1 MKKIN
6 IGLVGFGTIG
16 TGVVR
21 ALKERNS
28 LLTKRS
34 GMQLVL
40 KRICDKDIT
49 QRKTVNVDRSILTKN
64 IDDILNDKEIDIV
77 IELVGG
83 IHPAKEIISEALKKG
98 KHVVTANKALL
109 AECGLELFRLS
120 NSQKRDIY
128 FEASVGGG
136 IPIIRSLKE
145 GLVSNKFAA
154 IYGIVN
160 GTSNFILTQMSQQG
174 ISFKDALRDAQ
185 KRGFAEK
192 KPTLDIEG
200 FDSAHKLIVL
210 AQIAF
215 GKFVKLSDIFVEG
228 ISRISLDDIK
238 YATELGLVIKLLAI
252 AKKQKDELELRV
264 HPTMI
269 SKQHLLASVDG
280 AFNAIHL
287 STDMVGDLLL
297 YGPGAG
303 QNPTASAV
311 ISDVVSLAEK
321 VNSSSMFVPFNFEQT
336 GGRIRRLR
344 KIDQIS
350 TRFYI
355 RFMAID
361 KPGVLAK
368 ISGVLGK
375 YNISIASVSQKE
387 RRRAKIVPVVI
398 VTHEAKERA
407 MRLALERLNKLAI
420 VRESVAIRM
429 EET

>member
-1 MKKIN
+1 MRKVNVGVI
-6 IGLVGFGTIG
+6 GFGTIG

-21 ALKERNS
+21 ALKERRS
-28 LLTKRS
+28 LIAKRS
-34 GMQLVL
+34 GIDLVL
-40 KRICDKDIT
+40 KKICDKDLSRRRGFSVKNALLTRDYQDIT
-49 QRKTVNVDRSILTKN
+49 
-64 IDDILNDKEIDIV
+64 NDESIDIIV
-77 IELVGG
+77 ELVGG
-83 IHPAKEIISEALKKG
+83 IHPAKEIIIEALKKG

-109 AECGLELFRLS
+109 AEYGQELFKLAFRLKK
-120 NSQKRDIY
+120 NIY

-136 IPIIRSLKE
+136 IPIIQSLRE
-145 GLVSNKFAA
+145 GLISNRFEA

-160 GTSNFILTQMSQQG
+160 GTSNFILTQMCEKSV
-174 ISFKDALRDAQ
+174 SFKEALVEAQ

-210 AQIAF
+210 TQLAF
-215 GKFVKLSDIFVEG
+215 GKFVRLEDVFVEG

-238 YATELGLVIKLLAI
+238 YATEMGLVIKLLAI
-252 AKKQKDELELRV
+252 VKNEKDELELRV
-264 HPTMI
+264 HPTLI
-269 SKQHLLASVDG
+269 PEGHLLASVDG
-280 AFNAIHL
+280 AFNAIYVA
-287 STDMVGDLLL
+287 SDMVGDLLL

-303 QNPTASAV
+303 QNPTASSV
-311 ISDVVSLAEK
+311 VSDIVSLAEK
-321 VNSSSMFVPFNFEQT
+321 LDIDGNSQQFNFVQSPH
-336 GGRIRRLR
+336 IRRLR

-368 ISGVLGK
+368 IAGILGK
-375 YNISIASVSQKE
+375 YGISIASVSQKE
-387 RRRAKIVPVVI
+387 RRRARIVPVVI
-398 VTHEAKERA
+398 ITHEARERS
-407 MRLALERLNKLAI
+407 MRLALERINKLAI